1 MELNRAP
8 SAERGPMFDRG
19 RGHRLSLVFS
29 EEAAGGLAI
38 ALKDIG
44 SRTRGRLELVTG
56 GTAPFDSWR
65 AETYGQRWRIDVQG
79 GPDSWGFYARD
90 VSSDNVIASARRRRW
105 RLGSYDIWMAAD
117 RQLWLRCSSLR
128 DGALRNGIGHRIATV
143 SLGGRSGYVKTWPA
157 ATSEEPTLAL
167 LLLLT
172 VRVALFEQATRV
184 ALPSAG
190 GGGCA

>member
-1 MELNRAP
+1 
-8 SAERGPMFDRG
+8 MFDRG

-29 EEAAGGLAI
+29 DAAEGGLAI

-44 SRTRGRLELVTG
+44 SRTRGRLELVPG

-79 GPDSWGFYARD
+79 GPDSWGFHARD
-90 VSSDNVIASARRRRW
+90 VSSENVIASARRRRW
-105 RLGSYDIWMAAD
+105 RLGSYDIWMAPD
-117 RQLWLRCSSLR
+117 RQFRLRCSYLR
-128 DGALRNGIGHRIATV
+128 DGELRNEIGDRIATIG
-143 SLGGRSGYVKTWPA
+143 LGGRAGYVKTWPA
-157 ATSEEPTLAL
+157 AKAEEPALAL
-167 LLLLT
+167 LLLLL